1 MALNL
6 PVPEGGIADQ
16 PVFMSSDAHE
26 LVDKT
31 IVAALVAL
39 GLDATAAEINTA
51 CDGILAAAAEINT
64 VCDGVLKGT
73 ATWDPGSLSAAAQES
88 KDFTVTGAALGD
100 FAIAGAGIDVTDIMV
115 SAVVTATNTVTV
127 TLNNATAGT
136 IDLASS
142 VWKIMVLKNN

>member
-6 PVPEGGIADQ
+6 PVPEGGTADL
-16 PVFMSSDAHE
+16 PVFMSDDAHE
-26 LVDKT
+26 LVDKA
-31 IVAALVAL
+31 VADALTAM
-39 GLDATAAEINTA
+39 GLDATAAEINS
-51 CDGILAAAAEINT
+51 

-73 ATWDPGSLSAAAQES
+73 ATWNPASIAAAAQES

-100 FAIAGAGIDVTDIMV
+100 FAIAGAGVDVTDLFV

-127 TLNNATAGT
+127 TLINQTVGA

-142 VWKIMVLKNN
+142 TWKIMVLKA